1 MRIKESSLTEIE
13 RSAIQTQLSELSSDQ
28 KVIELE
34 LTTMT
39 IQLRKNSNHLADLAH
54 SIINQRESIKET
66 HKQIQNIEEEI
77 VRRRLKKPS
86 LSSPVNKAEL
96 INETRKALEGIF
108 ALPQLNELENE
119 KQQLIKK
126 SDLLNRN
133 FKTLEQKHDSLETSQ
148 ELFKSNKNESL
159 DALKRSLMW

>member
-54 SIINQRESIKET
+54 SIINQQKTFFKLTS
-66 HKQIQNIEEEI
+66 KQ
-77 VRRRLKKPS
+77 
-86 LSSPVNKAEL
+86 
-96 INETRKALEGIF
+96 G
-108 ALPQLNELENE
+108 
-119 KQQLIKK
+119 
-126 SDLLNRN
+126 
-133 FKTLEQKHDSLETSQ
+133 
-148 ELFKSNKNESL
+148 
-159 DALKRSLMW
+159 